1 MNSSNGNGGI
11 LIPNYTDIISSRL
24 QQIED
29 HKEVVDF
36 KGNFVTRT
44 LFYLYLLK
52 KYSNNNICYILNREK
67 LTHHRS
73 HNGEFVWGLQLT
85 LGENDEKTQKFEEE
99 YRDTCEIL
107 AARFVNCLRRR
118 CEFILIPVN
127 IDFKEDGKPESAHA
141 NVMIYKFGL
150 NKIEHIEPHGQFFD
164 LENGLYHKRIQ
175 FLIKIFIEEIN
186 KVIRGEGNMEE
197 VEFVDTEATCPT
209 GFFQGVGFQGLEGN
223 SKLPKIPILE
233 PGGYCLAWSMFTF
246 EIGVLNPTMSN
257 REISNRILNYISSQ
271 PPADSRSVNIVCD
284 YLRRLIRG
292 YANIVFQKVIKYFS
306 SAFKL
311 PINKHT
317 VLSNDREIKKKIMDM
332 MELELRIEDNV
343 GDFDVQSARL
353 DAMDQID
360 EYTAYLKDE
369 PDNKYYKNMLE
380 ASTKTRLLLDN
391 HLKLKSDIKNSPN
404 VRRSLMKVN
413 PPFLIEETDS
423 THSRNLSNSSSRS
436 SSSSKRS
443 LSPIVWHGNTEN
455 AKMNEALEAL
465 AMLQKTNDFQEG
477 LAMLQGLTE
486 EAIKKKQDVVDVT
499 SPIIID
505 LTSSSSSSRSSNGS
519 KKRSSRESK
528 KPSHKNVIDLSSS
541 SSSRRSSKKH
551 KRRSSP
557 HRNVID
563 LTSSRSRSGGGRS
576 RRRKR

>member
-52 KYSNNNICYILNREK
+52 KYSNDNICYILNRVE
-67 LTHHRS
+67 LTHHRPP
-73 HNGEFVWGLQLT
+73 NGEFVWGLKLI
-85 LGENDEKTQKFEEE
+85 LGENDEKTQKYEEE
-99 YRDTCEIL
+99 YRETCEIL

-127 IDFKEDGKPESAHA
+127 IDFKEEGKPESAHA
-141 NVMIYKFGL
+141 NVIIYKFAL

-186 KVIRGEGNMEE
+186 KVIKEDGNMEE
-197 VEFVDTEATCPT
+197 VEFVDTETTCPT
-209 GFFQGVGFQGLEGN
+209 GFFQGSLVGFQGLEDS
-223 SKLPKIPILE
+223 SKLQKIPVLE

-257 REISNRILNYISSQ
+257 REISNRITDYITSQ
-271 PPADSRSVNIVCD
+271 PQANSRSVDVVCD

-311 PINKHT
+311 PINKAT
-317 VLSNDREIKKKIMDM
+317 VLSNNREIKKKIMDM

-343 GDFDVQSARL
+343 GDFDVHSARL
-353 DAMDQID
+353 DAKDQID
-360 EYTAYLKDE
+360 EYTANLKDD
-369 PDNKYYKNMLE
+369 PDNEYYKNMLE
-380 ASTKTRLLLDN
+380 ASTKTLLLLDN

-413 PPFLIEETDS
+413 PPFLIQIDS
-423 THSRNLSNSSSRS
+423 SHSSNRSNSSRS

-443 LSPIVWHGNTEN
+443 LSPIVWHGNTEE

-465 AMLQKTNDFQEG
+465 AMLQGF
-477 LAMLQGLTE
+477 TE
-486 EAIKKKQDVVDVT
+486 EAIKNKQDVVDLT
-499 SPIIID
+499 SPIFID

-528 KPSHKNVIDLSSS
+528 KSSHK
-541 SSSRRSSKKH
+541 SRRSSNGSKKRH
-551 KRRSSP
+551 ISGSKKPS
-557 HRNVID
+557 HRGDVID

-576 RRRKR
+576 RRKR